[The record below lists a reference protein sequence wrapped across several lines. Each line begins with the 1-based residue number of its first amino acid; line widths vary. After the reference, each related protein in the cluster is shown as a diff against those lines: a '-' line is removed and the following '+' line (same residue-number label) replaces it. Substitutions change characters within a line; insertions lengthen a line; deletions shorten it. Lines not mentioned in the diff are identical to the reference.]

1 MKTSKI
7 GQFFTSLWESITHY
21 VSGHKKLSIVI
32 ASVLVV
38 CIILII
44 VLPGGGDQDQT
55 VQTQVVTLY
64 TGNFSET
71 IDVVGNVNAIPS
83 AALTWGTGGT
93 VGKVFYEIGDSVEAG
108 DVIAVL
114 ADSSVSASILQAQT
128 DLLEARYELDR
139 VRTSDTEF
147 QEAAQALEDAEY
159 DYRAKRDSRDYWNFN
174 GTNQDTLDEARQQY
188 HDLDDQVWNLQDQFD
203 AMASDDPA
211 RENASTELQ
220 DTILQ
225 RDKALR
231 NLNYLLGHAYDH
243 SVETDYI
250 EFELAEAALQ
260 EARITYQ
267 RYLDNS
273 DEIAA
278 AQAKV
283 QALENTVNSAS
294 IIAPFDGVITSIAMN
309 EGESVS
315 SGEKAVQIDDL
326 TNLVIKIS
334 ISEVDVNDIQ
344 LGQNVMITFDAI
356 PQKEYQGLVTNISQS
371 GDDSSGIV
379 EFLVAITVSD
389 PDEDIKP
396 GFTALTS
403 IIIKEEE
410 NAVLIPNLAIQS
422 LNGNSIIMVVNDDGS
437 ITPTPVEVEASG
449 DSFSILKDSALK
461 EGDQVLIELDVTSLS
476 DFSAF
481 GGGMMFGGGGMGG
494 SRPDQQLPAQ

>member
-1 MKTSKI
+1 MKIK
-7 GQFFTSLWESITHY
+7 ESISSFLTKINDF
-21 VSGHKKLSIVI
+21 VKQNRKKSILISAGIIAVILLSIFI
-32 ASVLVV
+32 FGGSTTSEAPQTTVV
-38 CIILII
+38 SL
-44 VLPGGGDQDQT
+44 T
-55 VQTQVVTLY
+55 
-64 TGNFSET
+64 TGNFSKT
-71 IDVVGNVNAIPS
+71 IDVVGNVNAVPS
-83 AALTWGTGGT
+83 ATLTWGTAGT
-93 VGKVFYEIGDSVEAG
+93 VGTINFEIGDSVKTG
-108 DVIAVL
+108 DVIAEL
-114 ADSSVSASILQAQT
+114 SDSSISASILQAQT

-139 VRTSDTEF
+139 VSTSDTEF

-159 DYRAKRDSRDYWNFN
+159 DYRAKEDSRDYWNFN
-174 GTNQDTLDEARQQY
+174 GTSQNTLDQARQQY
-188 HDLDDQVWNLQDQFD
+188 HDLDDQVWILQKQFD

-211 RENASTELQ
+211 KENASTELQ
-220 DTILQ
+220 DTIVE

-294 IIAPFDGVITSIAMN
+294 IIAPFDGVITNIFMN
-309 EGESVS
+309 EGETISNGGNAAQV
-315 SGEKAVQIDDL
+315 DNL
-326 TNLVIKIS
+326 NNLVIKIS
-334 ISEVDVNDIQ
+334 ISEVDVNEIQ
-344 LGQNVMITFDAI
+344 IGQNVVITFDAI
-356 PQKEYQGLVTNISQS
+356 PSKEYQGLVTNISQS

-379 EFLVAITVSD
+379 EFQVSITVSS
-389 PDEDIKP
+389 PDADIKP
-396 GFTALTS
+396 GFTAITS
-403 IIIKEEE
+403 IIVQEVE

-422 LNGNSIIMVVNDDGS
+422 LNGNSIIMVVNEDGS

-449 DSFSILKDSALK
+449 DSFSILKNSVLK
-461 EGDQVLIELDVTSLS
+461 EGDQVTIELDMTSLS

-481 GGGMMFGGGGMGG
+481 GGAMMFGGGGMGN
-494 SRPDQQLPAQ
+494 SRPAQQLPVE